1 MFIALLT
8 SFRLLWIDFDLFWN
22 LVVPTSPI
30 DLSLSDWK
38 SESWLLLDE
47 QLGVG
52 IIWWEPEL
60 IVAMFGIRETE
71 PP

>member
-22 LVVPTSPI
+22 LPVPTSPI
-30 DLSLSDWK
+30 DRSLSDWK

-47 QLGVG
+47 QLGEG